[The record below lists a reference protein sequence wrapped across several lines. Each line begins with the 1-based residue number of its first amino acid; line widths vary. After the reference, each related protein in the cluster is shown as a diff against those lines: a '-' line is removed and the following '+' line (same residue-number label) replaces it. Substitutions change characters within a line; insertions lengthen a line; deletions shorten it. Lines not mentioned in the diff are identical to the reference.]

1 MLSNVTLLL
10 MANSQLD
17 PQTVENNNEK
27 ENIYLVQKNVLGHL
41 VMTLLSC
48 EAEKKG
54 HSN

>member
-27 ENIYLVQKNVLGHL
+27 ENIYLV
-41 VMTLLSC
+41 
-48 EAEKKG
+48 KKKCFG
-54 HSN
+54 TFGNDAAFM